1 MENNVVDIEMEYFKR
16 KNKEAYDKLVNKE
29 FESVKEL
36 LVEPISKIN
45 EQFGEEQFKEVKKYC
60 PQNIFEAAIFLNFLE
75 PKAKDND
82 FASIN
87 YYDFYLMNAASNYNL
102 GNLKESKIDY
112 KKAIKFNPASSVARL
127 QVLEIDKREKE
138 FSTFVDDIK
147 ELFKYAYRRRDIALA
162 YRDLG
167 YYLVEIEDYEMAIVA
182 YYLSNIYEVTEKSL
196 EEIKN
201 ISETA
206 KIDLES
212 KQWLSEEM
220 MGELYNKY
228 KVPLLPDQNLVKL
241 SVAMAKDA
249 YEKKAY
255 QTSLFSY
262 QIAYE
267 LTLEEEYGEKIK
279 ELAEKIKKL

>member
-1 MENNVVDIEMEYFKR
+1 
-16 KNKEAYDKLVNKE
+16 
-29 FESVKEL
+29 
-36 LVEPISKIN
+36 
-45 EQFGEEQFKEVKKYC
+45 
-60 PQNIFEAAIFLNFLE
+60 
-75 PKAKDND
+75 
-82 FASIN
+82 
-87 YYDFYLMNAASNYNL
+87 MNAASNFNL
-102 GNLKESKIDY
+102 GNLKESKEDY

-138 FSTFVDDIK
+138 FTTFVDDIK

-167 YYLVEIEDYEMAIVA
+167 FYLFEIEDYEMAIVA
-182 YYLSNIYEVTEKSL
+182 YYLSNVYEVTE
-196 EEIKN
+196 
-201 ISETA
+201 ISMQEVKHIAETA
-206 KIDLES
+206 KIDLDS

-220 MGELYNKY
+220 MSELYDKY

-241 SVAMAKDA
+241 SAAMAKDA

-267 LTLEEEYGEKIK
+267 LTLEEEYAEKIK
-279 ELAEKIKKL
+279 ELVEKIK

>member
-1 MENNVVDIEMEYFKR
+1 MENNIVNIEVEYFKR
-16 KNKEAYDKLVNKE
+16 KSKEAYDLLVNKE
-29 FESVKEL
+29 YAKVKDI

-45 EQFGEEQFKEVKKYC
+45 EQFKEDKKYC

-75 PKAKDND
+75 PKANDKD
-82 FASIN
+82 FAAIN

-102 GNLKESKIDY
+102 GNLKESKANY
-112 KKAIKFNPASSVARL
+112 KTAIKFNPASSVARL
-127 QVLEIDKREKE
+127 QCLEIDKREKN
-138 FSTFVDDIK
+138 FDTFVDDIK

-167 YYLVEIEDYEMAIVA
+167 FYLFEKEDYEMAIVA
-182 YYLSNIYEVTEKSL
+182 YYLSNVYEVTENSMNEVKH
-196 EEIKN
+196 
-201 ISETA
+201 ISEVA
-206 KIDLES
+206 KIDIDS

-220 MGELYNKY
+220 MSELYDKY
-228 KVPLLPDQNLVKL
+228 KVPLLPNQNLVKL
-241 SVAMAKDA
+241 SIAMANDA

-267 LTLEEEYGEKIK
+267 LTLEEEYIEKIK
-279 ELAEKIKKL
+279 ELKEKI

>member
-1 MENNVVDIEMEYFKR
+1 MENNIVNIEIEYFKR
-16 KNKEAYDKLVNKE
+16 KSKEAYDLLVNKE
-29 FESVKEL
+29 YAKVKDI

-45 EQFGEEQFKEVKKYC
+45 EQFKEDKKYC

-75 PKAKDND
+75 PKANDKD
-82 FASIN
+82 FATIN

-102 GNLKESKIDY
+102 GNLKESKENY
-112 KKAIKFNPASSVARL
+112 KTAIKFNPASSVARL
-127 QVLEIDKREKE
+127 QSLEIDKREKN
-138 FSTFVDDIK
+138 FNTFVDDIK
-147 ELFKYAYRRRDIALA
+147 ELFKYAYRRKEIALA

-167 YYLVEIEDYEMAIVA
+167 FYLFEKEDYEMAIVA
-182 YYLSNIYEVTEKSL
+182 YYLSNVYEVTEESMNEVKH
-196 EEIKN
+196 
-201 ISETA
+201 ISEVA
-206 KIDLES
+206 KIDIDS

-220 MGELYNKY
+220 MSELYDKY
-228 KVPLLPDQNLVKL
+228 KVPLLPNQNLVKL
-241 SVAMAKDA
+241 SIAMANDA

-279 ELAEKIKKL
+279 ELVSKIK